1 MNIIKRTFAL
11 LTIFTL
17 HSISFA
23 LPTSQAVKGNTEFK
37 LNRQNIQFIFN
48 ENSDDAPAQ
57 LIMKNKLKKQQFSI
71 AELPYQSTRHIY
83 FADYNF
89 DGLTDFSI
97 SAPDMGMGVYQVFD
111 IFLYQPKTQNFEVI
125 DQEKFDFSH
134 SQCTA
139 FTDIRLFPTKRQM
152 SSSCR
157 GGARWWTDTYQF
169 NKGQW
174 RWIKSKDESE

>member
-11 LTIFTL
+11 LTKFTL

-23 LPTSQAVKGNTEFK
+23 LPTSQALKGNTEFK
-37 LNRQNIQFIFN
+37 LNGQNIQFIFN

-71 AELPYQSTRHIY
+71 AELH
-83 FADYNF
+83 
-89 DGLTDFSI
+89 
-97 SAPDMGMGVYQVFD
+97 
-111 IFLYQPKTQNFEVI
+111 
-125 DQEKFDFSH
+125 
-134 SQCTA
+134 
-139 FTDIRLFPTKRQM
+139 
-152 SSSCR
+152 
-157 GGARWWTDTYQF
+157 YQF